1 MSETKKTLFSTDRFD
16 VIEKDGRT
24 GIEPKHMSVA
34 LLPFIRDVKGLPLQ
48 LGIIKEYNK
57 IKSKDTYTVITGR
70 IEGEDPDVLSAAQ
83 SKMLEVSGLD
93 VQEPERWFYLG
104 FIQTH
109 KMINQE
115 IPCFACD
122 ITGMSLPENEEKDD
136 EKEKN
141 EKVEFMV
148 VGVNQALDT
157 DDCYIPTLFM
167 KMFRYIFGHGTD
179 QKEEAVQS
187 QSSEAS
193 LSDVKKLSQIDG
205 VVGAG
210 RGDDGIWMIHVSA
223 SADKDSVSSKVKSLL
238 GDDAKFE
245 IHVQKETKS
254 E

>member
-1 MSETKKTLFSTDRFD
+1 MSNTKKVLFSTDRFD

-34 LLPFIRDVKGLPLQ
+34 LLAFVRDVKGLPIQ
-48 LGIIKEYNK
+48 LGIIKEHNK

-122 ITGMSLPENEEKDD
+122 ITGMNLPENDD
-136 EKEKN
+136 E
-141 EKVEFMV
+141 
-148 VGVNQALDT
+148 DDI
-157 DDCYIPTLFM
+157 DDCYIPTIFM
-167 KMFRYIFGHGTD
+167 KMFRYIFGHGSDTE
-179 QKEEAVQS
+179 KEQGAEQQQVVAPTGDS
-187 QSSEAS
+187 RG
-193 LSDVKKLSQIDG
+193 VKELADIDG
-205 VVGAG
+205 VTGSG
-210 RGDDGIWMIHVSA
+210 KNDDNVWIIHVA
-223 SADKDSVSSKVKSLL
+223 AGADQDSISSKVKSVL
-238 GDDAKFE
+238 GDDAKFKIE
-245 IHVQKETKS
+245 IQKETKS